1 VIEWDRLRVF
11 AAVAD
16 HGSVGAAAAALH
28 ITGPAVT
35 QQLRKLERE
44 TGHRLVE
51 PDGRGIRL
59 TAAGHVLAGYA
70 ATVAVAVADAGR
82 DLAALRDEAVGPL
95 RVGAV
100 ASALRAL
107 LPGALRALAT
117 DHPRLVPT
125 VRDGEVVELLP
136 ALRSRDLDAVLL
148 ESWDDLPARIP
159 PGVRMHRVATEEAL
173 AVLPSGHELAGRD
186 RADLAA
192 LAGQVWIS
200 CPAGTESHEALVQI
214 LRESGVEPDVRYRA
228 ADFTTHVRLVAAG
241 LAVALV
247 PRGALDPLPDG
258 VVVQRCDPPVHRTL
272 AVAVREDD
280 DTPGRRA
287 FRDAV
292 VRAAR
297 DLGWSRDPAAVP
309 A

>member
-1 VIEWDRLRVF
+1 MIEWGRLRVF
-11 AAVAD
+11 GAVAE

-70 ATVAVAVADAGR
+70 GSVAESVADAGR

-95 RVGAV
+95 RIGAV

-107 LPGALRALAT
+107 LPAALRSLAAE
-117 DHPRLVPT
+117 HPRLVPT
-125 VRDGEVVELLP
+125 VRDGEVVDLLP

-148 ESWDDLPARIP
+148 ESWDDLPARLP
-159 PGVRMHRVATEEAL
+159 PGVRTWDVDTEEAL
-173 AVLPSGHELAGRD
+173 LAVSAGHGLAGSD
-186 RADLAA
+186 RVQLSATD
-192 LAGQVWIS
+192 GEIWVS
-200 CPAGTESHEALVQI
+200 CPSGTESYEALVQV
-214 LRESGVEPDVRYRA
+214 LRESGVEPEVRYRV
-228 ADFTTHVRLVAAG
+228 ADFTTHLRLVAAG
-241 LAVALV
+241 MAVAIV
-247 PRGALDPLPDG
+247 PRGALDPIPEG
-258 VVVQRCDPPVHRTL
+258 VALRPCSPPVRRTL
-272 AVAVREDD
+272 AVAVREND
-280 DTPGRRA
+280 DTPGLRA

-297 DLGWSRDPAAVP
+297 ERNRAPGPAGT
-309 A
+309 

>member
-1 VIEWDRLRVF
+1 MIEWDRLRVF
-11 AAVAD
+11 AAVAE
-16 HGSVGAAAAALH
+16 HGSVGAAAGALH

-35 QQLRKLERE
+35 QQLRKLERG

-70 ATVAVAVADAGR
+70 ASVATAVADAAR

-100 ASALRAL
+100 ASALRGL
-107 LPGALRALAT
+107 LPGALRTLAA

-125 VRDGEVVELLP
+125 VRDGEVLDLLP

-159 PGVRMHRVATEEAL
+159 SGVLMHRVAVEEAFV
-173 AVLPSGHELAGRD
+173 AVPAGHERACGD
-186 RADLAA
+186 RADLAG
-192 LAGQVWIS
+192 LDGQVWAS
-200 CPAGTESHEALVQI
+200 SPSGTESYEALVQV
-214 LRESGVEPDVRYRA
+214 LRERGAEPDVRYRA
-228 ADFTTHVRLVAAG
+228 ADFTTHLRLVAAG
-241 LAVALV
+241 LAVAMV

-258 VVVQRCDPPVHRTL
+258 VVVLRCDPPVRRTL

-297 DLGWSRDPAAVP
+297 EQGWSPELP
-309 A
+309 P